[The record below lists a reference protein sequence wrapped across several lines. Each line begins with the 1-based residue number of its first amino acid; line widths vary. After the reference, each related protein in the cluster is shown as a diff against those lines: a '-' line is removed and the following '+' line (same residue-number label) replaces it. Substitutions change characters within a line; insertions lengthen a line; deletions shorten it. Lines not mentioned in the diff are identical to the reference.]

1 MKKDIIKLRVKTEEK
16 NRLDLYLAKNLENLS
31 RSQIKKIIMAGHL
44 KINDQTITEPSKKI
58 SIGDSILLEI
68 ANIKKD
74 KIFPQKVGFE
84 IIHEDEDIV
93 LINKPPGL
101 VVHPG
106 AGNLDH
112 TLVNGLLYLFK
123 NNLSDLGGDIRPGIV
138 HRIDKDTSGV
148 IVVAKNNYCH
158 SKLSSQFEKHT
169 IKRKYEALIW
179 GVLRPLNGKI
189 ENKIGRSNYNRQ
201 KMAVRINKGK
211 KAITN
216 YKTIKVFQNK
226 NVPTISLVELI
237 LETGRTHQIRVQM
250 AHKGNPVL
258 GDKIYGGQ
266 KLKFKNIDLELEK
279 KIKSFDRQALHA
291 KYLEFFHPK
300 NGNIVKY
307 QANQPEDFKNL
318 IDILKK
324 LSKT

>member
-31 RSQIKKIIMAGHL
+31 RTQIKKIIMAGHL

-189 ENKIGRSNYNRQ
+189 QNKIGRSNYNRQ

-279 KIKSFDRQALHA
+279 KIKSFNRQALHA
-291 KYLEFFHPK
+291 QYLEFFHPK

>member
-1 MKKDIIKLRVKTEEK
+1 MKKDIIKLKVKTEEK

-68 ANIKKD
+68 DNIKKD
-74 KIFPQKVGFE
+74 KIFPQKVNFE

-123 NNLSDLGGDIRPGIV
+123 NNLSDLGGNIRPGIV

-266 KLKFKNIDLELEK
+266 KLKFKNINLELEK
-279 KIKSFDRQALHA
+279 KIKSFNRQALHA

>member
-31 RSQIKKIIMAGHL
+31 RTQIKKIIMTGHL

-279 KIKSFDRQALHA
+279 KIKSFNRQALHA
-291 KYLEFFHPK
+291 QYLEFFHPK

-307 QANQPEDFKNL
+307 RANQPEDFKNL

>member
-1 MKKDIIKLRVKTEEK
+1 MKKDIIKLKVKTEEK

-74 KIFPQKVGFE
+74 KIFPQKMGFE

-279 KIKSFDRQALHA
+279 KIKSFNRQALHA
-291 KYLEFFHPK
+291 QYLEFFHPK

>member
-1 MKKDIIKLRVKTEEK
+1 MEKDIIKLEVKTEEK
-16 NRLDLYLAKNLENLS
+16 NRLDLYLTKNLKNLS
-31 RSQIKKIIMAGHL
+31 RSQIKKIIVAGYL
-44 KINDQTITEPSKKI
+44 KINGKTIREASKKI
-58 SIGDSILLEI
+58 SIGDSILVEI
-68 ANIKKD
+68 KNVEEN
-74 KIFPQKVGFE
+74 KIVPQKLNFE
-84 IIHEDEDIV
+84 IIHEDEDVV

-123 NNLSDLGGDIRPGIV
+123 NNLSDLGGNLRPGIV

-148 IVVAKNNYCH
+148 IVVAKSNYCH

-226 NVPTISLVELI
+226 NVPTISLVELT

-250 AHKGNPVL
+250 SNKGNPVL

-279 KIKSFDRQALHA
+279 KIKSFNRQALHA

-300 NGNIVKY
+300 NGNVVKY
-307 QANQPEDFKNL
+307 QANQPEDLKNL

>member
-68 ANIKKD
+68 DNIKKD
-74 KIFPQKVGFE
+74 KIFPQKVSFE

-291 KYLEFFHPK
+291 KYLEFFHPS
-300 NGNIVKY
+300 NGNIAKY

>member
-74 KIFPQKVGFE
+74 KIFPQKVSFE

-279 KIKSFDRQALHA
+279 KIKSFNRQALHA
-291 KYLEFFHPK
+291 QYLEFFHPK

>member
-16 NRLDLYLAKNLENLS
+16 NRLDLHLAKNLENLS

-279 KIKSFDRQALHA
+279 KNKIF
-291 KYLEFFHPK
+291 
-300 NGNIVKY
+300 
-307 QANQPEDFKNL
+307 
-318 IDILKK
+318 
-324 LSKT
+324 

>member
-1 MKKDIIKLRVKTEEK
+1 MQW
-16 NRLDLYLAKNLENLS
+16 NRW
-31 RSQIKKIIMAGHL
+31 
-44 KINDQTITEPSKKI
+44 
-58 SIGDSILLEI
+58 IL
-68 ANIKKD
+68 
-74 KIFPQKVGFE
+74 QG
-84 IIHEDEDIV
+84 
-93 LINKPPGL
+93 
-101 VVHPG
+101 
-106 AGNLDH
+106 
-112 TLVNGLLYLFK
+112 
-123 NNLSDLGGDIRPGIV
+123 
-138 HRIDKDTSGV
+138 
-148 IVVAKNNYCH
+148 
-158 SKLSSQFEKHT
+158 
-169 IKRKYEALIW
+169 
-179 GVLRPLNGKI
+179 
-189 ENKIGRSNYNRQ
+189 
-201 KMAVRINKGK
+201 INKGK
-211 KAITN
+211 NAITN

-226 NVPTISLVELI
+226 NVPTISLVELV

-250 AHKGNPVL
+250 ANKGNPVL

>member
-74 KIFPQKVGFE
+74 KIFPQKVSFE

-266 KLKFKNIDLELEK
+266 KLKFKNINLELEK
-279 KIKSFDRQALHA
+279 KIKSFNRQALHA

>member
-1 MKKDIIKLRVKTEEK
+1 MKKDIIKLKVKTEEK

-68 ANIKKD
+68 ANTKKD
-74 KIFPQKVGFE
+74 KIFPQKVNFE

-266 KLKFKNIDLELEK
+266 KLKFKNINLELEK
-279 KIKSFDRQALHA
+279 KIKSFNRQALHA

-300 NGNIVKY
+300 NENIVKY